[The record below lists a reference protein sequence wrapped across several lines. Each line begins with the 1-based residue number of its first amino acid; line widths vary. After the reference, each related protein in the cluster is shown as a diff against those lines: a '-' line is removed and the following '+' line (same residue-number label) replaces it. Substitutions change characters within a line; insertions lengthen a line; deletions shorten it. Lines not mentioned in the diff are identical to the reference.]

1 MRRALTF
8 IIIIAAAASLASC
21 SKLLEPLYI
30 HLPGTEWVYELN
42 GKRAY
47 IHFDLD
53 GTACVLQKDLT
64 TGAIQENHGT
74 YSCDGHRANIS
85 CKDGTEFN
93 LIRTYFNLKNS
104 KNKDMGRLTV
114 QKPSQREQ
122 SVWVGVNDGD
132 LYVYYFPDEEHLTLA
147 SFVVTGYQEGVPLSW
162 EVQNV
167 PFTPGEYTW
176 TVGDNTAWLFSD
188 IMLLDKR
195 WHVTFPEPEGTGG
208 DADLVGTFWYYTLGT
223 SSSPGLM
230 LFDTDHSFA
239 RVQIYSG
246 TQIIFERGTYTL
258 NGNTLS
264 ATLNGKTDICTVSS
278 GAESFHFMER
288 TYKRIN

>member
-53 GTACVLQKDLT
+53 GTACVLQKDLA

-74 YSCDGHRANIS
+74 YSCDGHRATIS
-85 CKDGTEFN
+85 CEDGTAFN
-93 LIRTYFNLKNS
+93 LIRTFTNLKNS

-132 LYVYYFPDEEHLTLA
+132 LYVYYFPNEDQLTLA
-147 SFVVTGYQEGVPLSW
+147 SFVVTKYEEGVPMSW
-162 EVQNV
+162 EVKDM
-167 PFTPGEYTW
+167 PFTAGNYIW
-176 TVGDNTAWLFSD
+176 TVDGNTAWLFSD
-188 IMLLDKR
+188 IMLLDNR
-195 WHVTFPEPEGTGG
+195 WHVTFPEPEGSGNS
-208 DADLVGTFWYYTLGT
+208 DLVGSIWYYMGGT
-223 SSSPGLM
+223 STSPGL
-230 LFDTDHSFA
+230 LIFDTGHSFS

-246 TQIIFERGTYTL
+246 TQMIFDRGVYAL
-258 NGNTLS
+258 NGDTLTM
-264 ATLNGKTDICTVSS
+264 TLNGKSDNCTIS
-278 GAESFHFMER
+278 GENTFHFMER
-288 TYKRIN
+288 TYKRLN

>member
-195 WHVTFPEPEGTGG
+195 WHVTFPEPEGSG
-208 DADLVGTFWYYTLGT
+208 DSALAGSIWYSLEG
-223 SSSPGLM
+223 SSTSPGLVV
-230 LFDTDHSFA
+230 FDTGHSFS
-239 RVQIYSG
+239 RVQVYSS
-246 TQIIFERGTYTL
+246 TQILYDKGTYTL
-258 NGNTLS
+258 SGNTINL
-264 ATLNGKTDICTVSS
+264 TLNGKQDNCTVS
-278 GAESFHFMER
+278 GDMFRFMER
-288 TYKRIN
+288 RYKRLN